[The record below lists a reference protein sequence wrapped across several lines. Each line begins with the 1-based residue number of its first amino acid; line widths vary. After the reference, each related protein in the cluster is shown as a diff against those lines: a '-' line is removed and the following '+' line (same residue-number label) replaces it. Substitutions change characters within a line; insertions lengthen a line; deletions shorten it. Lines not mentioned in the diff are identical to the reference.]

1 MRGQANLL
9 SLGVALLLVSGA
21 VGFGLGVADDA
32 LVDADRDARERH
44 AAVALSDRLVAGDGP
59 LSLDGRPNVLARAA
73 LLGLDGDALRD
84 RFRVAAAHDVTVRL
98 DGDVVAQTGDIVG
111 GTSIRR
117 VVLVATEQ
125 RRVLEPVL
133 ASTPR
138 SVTLPRRTSRIV
150 LELSPPPATTL
161 RTVYANGRVVLH
173 DRSGIVG
180 RYDVRVSRFD
190 STTLRFVADGP
201 LPRGSVRIV
210 SFPARATKG
219 ELVVT
224 VDA

>member
-59 LSLDGRPNVLARAA
+59 LSLDGRPNVLTRAA

-98 DGDVVAQTGDIVG
+98 DGDVVAQTGDAVG

-138 SVTLPRRTSRIV
+138 SVTLPRRTSRLV

-210 SFPARATKG
+210 SYPARATKG
-219 ELVVT
+219 ELVVA

>member
-1 MRGQANLL
+1 MRAQANLL

-32 LVDADRDARERH
+32 LVDAERDARERH

-59 LSLDGRPNVLARAA
+59 LSLDGRPNVLVRAA

-84 RFRVAAAHDVTVRL
+84 RFRVAAGHDVTVRL
-98 DGDVVAQTGDIVG
+98 DGDVVAQTGDAVG

-133 ASTPR
+133 ANTPR
-138 SVTLPRRTSRIV
+138 SVTLPRRTSRLV

-161 RTVYANGRVVLH
+161 RTVRANGRVVLH
-173 DRSGIVG
+173 DRSGIAG

-210 SFPARATKG
+210 SYPVRATKG